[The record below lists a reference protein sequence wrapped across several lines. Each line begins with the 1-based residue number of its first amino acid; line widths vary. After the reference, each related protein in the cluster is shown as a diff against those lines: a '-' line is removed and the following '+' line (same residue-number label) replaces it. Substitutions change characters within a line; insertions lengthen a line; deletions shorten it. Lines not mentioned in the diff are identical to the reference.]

1 MQRLQHPGILGRTG
15 SARGVP
21 AGGGVP
27 IHSQTSAMLT
37 SRSGAVSQGRAQH
50 AAQRS
55 ERSGEPLRMVYPRP
69 AHADV
74 LLRMSKSASR
84 FQVVLQCVCTNAV
97 LRPSDSSKVV
107 YS

>member
-1 MQRLQHPGILGRTG
+1 MRVVFQ
-15 SARGVP
+15 P
-21 AGGGVP
+21 AAESRFTRRP
-27 IHSQTSAMLT
+27 SAMLT